1 MPELKLQRGGVAKFT
16 PLLPVRVTLTT
27 PHPCGAAGWVACG
40 AMKSPAHRTLRSFS
54 VPCIALLAAAG
65 LSACGG
71 GGSDAGGTVSTTTPP
86 VVPPPVTTQTTG
98 STCNLPDFAATALA
112 RINQLRAAGAD
123 CRSEGTF
130 APAAAL
136 TWSAALTQSAE
147 VQSQDMVANNFFS
160 HTGSNGSTLS
170 SRVDATGYTW
180 SSLGENIAAG
190 YPTVDAVMTGWMAS
204 DGHCANLMNANFNQ
218 VGLVCVPGTAADTY
232 NTYWTMDL
240 AKSR

>member
-1 MPELKLQRGGVAKFT
+1 MKQPALRT
-16 PLLPVRVTLTT
+16 PAS
-27 PHPCGAAGWVACG
+27 CAAG
-40 AMKSPAHRTLRSFS
+40 
-54 VPCIALLAAAG
+54 IALLAAAA
-65 LSACGG
+65 LTACGG
-71 GGSDAGGTVSTTTPP
+71 GGSDAGASAAAAATPP
-86 VVPPPVTTQTTG
+86 ASAPTTTTG
-98 STCNLPDFAATALA
+98 STCQLPDFAATALA

-123 CRSEGTF
+123 CRSGGTF

-136 TWSAALTQSAE
+136 TWSALLTQSAE

-170 SRVDATGYTW
+170 TRVTATGYTW

-190 YPTVDAVMTGWMAS
+190 YPTIDAVMTGWMAS
-204 DGHCANLMNANFNQ
+204 DGHCANLMNSNFNQ

-240 AKSR
+240 ARSR